1 MSSPSK
7 THWFSKL
14 SFGIPALTVV
24 GTLSE
29 ELSRYL
35 FTQSKIMSHNS
46 ATMPARLGFEVS
58 LGNSRHAAPRVKGP
72 SLERQENTELTDR
85 KDRRQRGR
93 PPF

>member
-1 MSSPSK
+1 M
-7 THWFSKL
+7 
-14 SFGIPALTVV
+14 
-24 GTLSE
+24 
-29 ELSRYL
+29 

-85 KDRRQRGR
+85 KDRRQRDVFPSETHPFFMLRDHGMKGR
-93 PPF
+93 VRIPG